1 MNLIKR
7 MWYNI
12 TDKYSKIDWNK
23 CFEMSMCE
31 KYYNIRLF
39 R

>member
-12 TDKYSKIDWNK
+12 TDKYKIDNK
-23 CFEMSMCE
+23 YFEMSMCE

>member
-1 MNLIKR
+1 MNIIKR

-12 TDKYSKIDWNK
+12 TDKYKIDWNK
-23 CFEMSMCE
+23 YFEMSMCE